1 VKKRY
6 GFALISIFLLAGCQ
20 TNNEESAYNITKTNP
35 NFMAN
40 RQDAAYQVRNNNS
53 SERNEADYNQNVIN
67 RNAVIGQNEAP
78 AENGPAFDIRRVTL
92 GSHAKTDSAK
102 DMQQVR
108 KLVNSTGHFRVDSI
122 YVSEDTDHMVVTVH
136 ETGRHNAAEQY
147 NDLAKLHATLVQ
159 SLPHYTFDV
168 RGR

>member
-1 VKKRY
+1 MKRY
-6 GFALISIFLLAGCQ
+6 GIALTALFLLAGCQ
-20 TNNEESAYNITKTNP
+20 TNNEDSAYNITKTNP

-40 RQDAAYQVRNNNS
+40 RQDAAYQVQHNNG

-67 RNAVIGQNEAP
+67 RNVVAEPNGGPGQN
-78 AENGPAFDIRRVTL
+78 GTAFDIRRVTL
-92 GSHAKTDSAK
+92 GSHARTDSSQ
-102 DMQQVR
+102 DMQGVR
-108 KLVNSTGHFRVDSI
+108 KLVNQTGHFRVDSI

-136 ETGRHNAAEQY
+136 ETRRHNTAEQY
-147 NDLAKLHATLVQ
+147 DELARLHAKLVQ

>member
-1 VKKRY
+1 VKRY
-6 GFALISIFLLAGCQ
+6 GFALITLFLLAGCQ

-40 RQDAAYQVRNNNS
+40 RQDAAYQVRHNNG

-67 RNAVIGQNEAP
+67 RNAVTENEGPGQY
-78 AENGPAFDIRRVTL
+78 GTGFDIRRVTL
-92 GSHAKTDSAK
+92 GSHAKTDSAMEIERVK
-102 DMQQVR
+102 
-108 KLVNSTGHFRVDSI
+108 KLVNQTGHFRVDSI
-122 YVSEDTDHMVVTVH
+122 YVSEDTDHMVVTVY
-136 ETGRHNAAEQY
+136 ETGRHNTAEQY